1 MEGGYKKICVLQS
14 VLNFLLS
21 QQCWTVTQTSEAQ
34 SGVQGSAGAQRPL
47 LACMEW
53 QAEAVERDTWEGPG
67 VHRTADF
74 RIKLLGDAVMFW
86 FKPAWKLIHDQ
97 LGYGKR
103 MFVGFFLMLATD
115 VM

>member
-1 MEGGYKKICVLQS
+1 M
-14 VLNFLLS
+14 
-21 QQCWTVTQTSEAQ
+21 
-34 SGVQGSAGAQRPL
+34 R
-47 LACMEW
+47 
-53 QAEAVERDTWEGPG
+53 EGPG
-67 VHRTADF
+67 VHRTVDF
-74 RIKLLGDAVMFW
+74 RRKLLGDTVMFC